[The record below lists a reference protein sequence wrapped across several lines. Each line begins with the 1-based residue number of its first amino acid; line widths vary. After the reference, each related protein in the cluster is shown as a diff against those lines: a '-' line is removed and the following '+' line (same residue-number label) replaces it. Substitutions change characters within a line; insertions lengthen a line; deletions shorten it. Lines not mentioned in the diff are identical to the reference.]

1 MDDNLKLLLDL
12 AQKKRSNGE
21 GEPIMQDVKSLL
33 EEARKRVY
41 TAEGQKLVD
50 SARRIN
56 EKKT

>member
-12 AQKKRSNGE
+12 AQKKQSNGE

-41 TAEGQKLVD
+41 TVLGQKLVD
-50 SARRIN
+50 AARRIDDKN
-56 EKKT
+56 G